1 GTVKPLEPGNI
12 QWYGRDKVPMGKGGY
27 GTVYSF
33 SREEDGKEV
42 LVPQI
47 YDGKLHSQEEA
58 WQHYKQTGQHMG
70 KFKNASDA
78 DYFGQKY
85 HEDAAAGKYD
95 KAISA
100 MPQEETIR
108 IRLNGKTGTIP
119 KKRLQFYLD
128 QGAFVLP
135 DQKPPTPKNVGAPTS
150 DNSDNSFI
158 ESMRGSM
165 GFDPKGG
172 FKSDIK
178 DIGTGLKHEATDPLD
193 SVRLLLQSMSK
204 AQ

>member
-100 MPQEETIR
+100 MPQGDTIR

-150 DNSDNSFI
+150 PTTAEKFKAGAKTFGRETVLGGAGKLGIADTEHPISDSLKSLI
-158 ESMRGSM
+158 A
-165 GFDPKGG
+165 PK
-172 FKSDIK
+172 KMDA
-178 DIGTGLKHEATDPLD
+178 D
-193 SVRLLLQSMSK
+193 LLS
-204 AQ
+204 